1 MSGLNTSVSHIG
13 GKVSWW
19 SLSIRLGFHYNSPFL
34 KKKLDFFI
42 CWWFNLFMSLPFSLM
57 KEEKRPSVLVV
68 DDVSANLELMEAV
81 FQRAGYT
88 VHMASGGDPAID
100 IFNSYS
106 IDIAIL
112 DVMMPGING
121 FDLCNKLKSLTD
133 KFFFPVIL
141 LTALN
146 DKKSRITGIECGA
159 DDFMS
164 KPFDALEL
172 LTKVKSLLKLK
183 ELHEELDHSEN
194 IIFSLIVAME
204 ANDYYT
210 KGHSTRV
217 GDLAKEFGS
226 FLGFSEKEL
235 EILKKAGILH
245 DIGKIGFSDKIL
257 RKPAGL
263 TEEEMKIMRKHPL
276 IGENICRPL
285 LSMRSVLPA
294 IRSHHERWDGNGY
307 PDMLRGDDIPLM
319 ARILAIL
326 DSYDAMA
333 SIRPYRDKRT
343 TDYVLSVMKK
353 EQYDGQWDPELTG
366 LFLQMVS
373 SSAVA
378 GEVFA

>member
-1 MSGLNTSVSHIG
+1 
-13 GKVSWW
+13 
-19 SLSIRLGFHYNSPFL
+19 
-34 KKKLDFFI
+34 
-42 CWWFNLFMSLPFSLM
+42 M
-57 KEEKRPSVLVV
+57 KEENRTSVLVV

-88 VHMASGGDPAID
+88 VYLALSADTAID
-100 IFNSYS
+100 IFNGYS
-106 IDIAIL
+106 IDIAIV
-112 DVMMPGING
+112 DVMMPGTNG
-121 FDLCNKLKSLTD
+121 FELCKNLKILTD

-146 DKKSRITGIECGA
+146 DKKNRITGIECGA
-159 DDFMS
+159 DDFIS
-164 KPFDALEL
+164 KPFDVLEL
-172 LTKVKSLLKLK
+172 LTKVKSLLRLK

-194 IIFSLIVAME
+194 IIFSLIAAME

-217 GDLAKEFGS
+217 GDLAGEFGS
-226 FLGFSEKEL
+226 FLGFPEKEL

-245 DIGKIGFSDKIL
+245 DIGKIGFSEKIL

-263 TEEEMKIMRKHPL
+263 TEEEMKIMRRHPL
-276 IGENICRPL
+276 IGESICRPL
-285 LSMRSVLPA
+285 LSMRSVLPG
-294 IRSHHERWDGNGY
+294 IRSHHERWDGTGY
-307 PDMLRGDDIPLM
+307 PDMLRGDDIPLI

-343 TDYVLSVMKK
+343 VDYVLSVMKK

-366 LFLQMVS
+366 MFLQMVS
-373 SSAVA
+373 SSAIA
-378 GEVFA
+378 GEVLA

>member
-1 MSGLNTSVSHIG
+1 
-13 GKVSWW
+13 
-19 SLSIRLGFHYNSPFL
+19 
-34 KKKLDFFI
+34 
-42 CWWFNLFMSLPFSLM
+42 
-57 KEEKRPSVLVV
+57 
-68 DDVSANLELMEAV
+68 MEAV

-88 VHMASGGDPAID
+88 VHMASGATSAID

-121 FDLCNKLKSLTD
+121 FELCSKLKNLTD

-159 DDFMS
+159 DDFIS
-164 KPFDALEL
+164 KPFDVLEL

-194 IIFSLIVAME
+194 IIFSLIIAME

-226 FLGFSEKEL
+226 FLGFPEKEL

-245 DIGKIGFSDKIL
+245 DIGKIGFSENIL
-257 RKPAGL
+257 RKPASL
-263 TEEEMKIMRKHPL
+263 TEEETKIIRKHPL
-276 IGENICRPL
+276 IGESICRPL
-285 LSMRSVLPA
+285 LSMQSVLPA

-343 TDYVLSVMKK
+343 IDYVLSVMAK
-353 EQYDGQWDPELTG
+353 ERYDGQWDPELTG

-373 SSAVA
+373 SSAIT
-378 GEVFA
+378 EKRFA

>member
-1 MSGLNTSVSHIG
+1 M
-13 GKVSWW
+13 
-19 SLSIRLGFHYNSPFL
+19 R
-34 KKKLDFFI
+34 
-42 CWWFNLFMSLPFSLM
+42 LPFSLM
-57 KEEKRPSVLVV
+57 QEESRPSVLVV
-68 DDVSANLELMEAV
+68 DDVSANLELVEAV
-81 FQRAGYT
+81 FLRAGYT
-88 VHMASGGDPAID
+88 VHMALGANPAID

-121 FDLCNKLKSLTD
+121 FELCNKLKSLTD

-159 DDFMS
+159 DDFIS
-164 KPFDALEL
+164 KPFDVLEL

-194 IIFSLIVAME
+194 IIFSLIIAME
-204 ANDYYT
+204 ANDNYT

-217 GDLAKEFGS
+217 GDLAREFGS
-226 FLGFSEKEL
+226 FLGFPEKEL
-235 EILKKAGILH
+235 EILRKAGILH
-245 DIGKIGFSDKIL
+245 DIGKIGFSENIL
-257 RKPAGL
+257 RKPASL
-263 TEEEMKIMRKHPL
+263 TEEEKKIVRKHPL
-276 IGENICRPL
+276 IGESICRPL

-307 PDMLRGDDIPLM
+307 PDMLRGKDIPLM

-343 TDYVLSVMKK
+343 MEYVLSVMEK
-353 EQYDGQWDPELTG
+353 EQYAGQWDPELTG

-373 SSAVA
+373 SAVIA
-378 GEVFA
+378 EKRLA

>member
-1 MSGLNTSVSHIG
+1 MG
-13 GKVSWW
+13 
-19 SLSIRLGFHYNSPFL
+19 
-34 KKKLDFFI
+34 
-42 CWWFNLFMSLPFSLM
+42 LPFSLI
-57 KEEKRPSVLVV
+57 KEEKKPSVLVV

-88 VHMASGGDPAID
+88 VHMASGANPAID
-100 IFNSYS
+100 IFNNYS

-121 FDLCNKLKSLTD
+121 FELCSKLKNLTD

-159 DDFMS
+159 DDFIS
-164 KPFDALEL
+164 KPFDVLEL

-194 IIFSLIVAME
+194 IIFSLIIAME

-226 FLGFSEKEL
+226 FLGFPEKEL

-245 DIGKIGFSDKIL
+245 DIGKIGFSEKIL

-263 TEEEMKIMRKHPL
+263 TEEETKIIRKHPL
-276 IGENICRPL
+276 IGESICRPL
-285 LSMRSVLPA
+285 LSMQSVLPA

-343 TDYVLSVMKK
+343 TDYVLSVIAK

-373 SSAVA
+373 SAAIA
-378 GEVFA
+378 GEGLA

>member
-1 MSGLNTSVSHIG
+1 
-13 GKVSWW
+13 
-19 SLSIRLGFHYNSPFL
+19 
-34 KKKLDFFI
+34 
-42 CWWFNLFMSLPFSLM
+42 MSLPFSLM
-57 KEEKRPSVLVV
+57 KDESRPSVLVV

-81 FQRAGYT
+81 FLRAGYT
-88 VHMASGGDPAID
+88 VHMAWGANPAID
-100 IFNSYS
+100 IFNSNS
-106 IDIAIL
+106 IDIAIV
-112 DVMMPGING
+112 DVMMPEING
-121 FDLCNKLKSLTD
+121 FELCKKLKSMTD

-146 DKKSRITGIECGA
+146 DKKNRITGIECGA
-159 DDFMS
+159 DDFIS
-164 KPFDALEL
+164 KPFDVAEL

-235 EILKKAGILH
+235 QILKKAGILH
-245 DIGKIGFSDKIL
+245 DIGKIGFSEKIL

-263 TEEEMKIMRKHPL
+263 TEEEMKIIRKHPL
-276 IGENICRPL
+276 IGESICRPL

-307 PDMLRGDDIPLM
+307 PDMLRGEDIPLT

-366 LFLQMVS
+366 LFLQMIS

>member
-1 MSGLNTSVSHIG
+1 MG
-13 GKVSWW
+13 
-19 SLSIRLGFHYNSPFL
+19 
-34 KKKLDFFI
+34 
-42 CWWFNLFMSLPFSLM
+42 LPFSLM
-57 KEEKRPSVLVV
+57 KEEKRQSVLVV

-81 FQRAGYT
+81 FLRAGYT
-88 VHMASGGDPAID
+88 VHMALGAKPAID
-100 IFNSYS
+100 IFSSYS

-121 FDLCNKLKSLTD
+121 FELCKKLKSLTD

-146 DKKSRITGIECGA
+146 DKKNKITGIECGA
-159 DDFMS
+159 DDFIS
-164 KPFDALEL
+164 KPFDVVEL
-172 LTKVKSLLKLK
+172 LTKVKSLLKVR

-194 IIFSLIVAME
+194 IIFSLIAAME

-226 FLGFSEKEL
+226 FLGFHEKEL
-235 EILKKAGILH
+235 GILKKAGILH
-245 DIGKIGFSDKIL
+245 DIGKIGFSEKIL

-263 TEEEMKIMRKHPL
+263 TEEEKKIIRKHPL
-276 IGENICRPL
+276 IGESICRPL
-285 LSMRSVLPA
+285 LSMQSVLPA

-307 PDMLRGDDIPLM
+307 PDKLRGDEIPLM

-343 TDYVLSVMKK
+343 MDYVLSVM
-353 EQYDGQWDPELTG
+353 EEERYAGQWDPELTG

-373 SSAVA
+373 SAAIA
-378 GEVFA
+378 GEGFA

>member
-1 MSGLNTSVSHIG
+1 
-13 GKVSWW
+13 
-19 SLSIRLGFHYNSPFL
+19 
-34 KKKLDFFI
+34 
-42 CWWFNLFMSLPFSLM
+42 
-57 KEEKRPSVLVV
+57 
-68 DDVSANLELMEAV
+68 
-81 FQRAGYT
+81 
-88 VHMASGGDPAID
+88 
-100 IFNSYS
+100 
-106 IDIAIL
+106 
-112 DVMMPGING
+112 MMPGING
-121 FDLCNKLKSLTD
+121 FELCKKLKSLTD

-146 DKKSRITGIECGA
+146 DKKNRITGIECGA
-159 DDFMS
+159 DDFIS
-164 KPFDALEL
+164 KPFDVLEL

-226 FLGFSEKEL
+226 FLGFPEKEL

-245 DIGKIGFSDKIL
+245 DIGKIGFSEKIL
-257 RKPAGL
+257 RKPAEL
-263 TEEEMKIMRKHPL
+263 TEEEKIIVRKHPL
-276 IGENICRPL
+276 IGESICRPL
-285 LSMRSVLPA
+285 LSMQSVLPA

-343 TDYVLSVMKK
+343 MDYVLSVMEK

-373 SSAVA
+373 STSIA
-378 GEVFA
+378 GESVCLDLP

>member
-1 MSGLNTSVSHIG
+1 M
-13 GKVSWW
+13 
-19 SLSIRLGFHYNSPFL
+19 GFT
-34 KKKLDFFI
+34 
-42 CWWFNLFMSLPFSLM
+42 FSLM
-57 KEEKRPSVLVV
+57 KEQKRPSVLVV
-68 DDVSANLELMEAV
+68 DDLSANLELMEAV

-88 VHMASGGDPAID
+88 AYLAAGADPAID
-100 IFNSYS
+100 IFKSYP
-106 IDIAIL
+106 IDIAIV
-112 DVMMPGING
+112 DVMMPGTNG
-121 FDLCNKLKSLTD
+121 FELCKNLKILTD

-146 DKKSRITGIECGA
+146 DKKNRITGIECGA
-159 DDFMS
+159 DDFIS
-164 KPFDALEL
+164 KPFDVVEL

-194 IIFSLIVAME
+194 IIFSLIIAME

-226 FLGFSEKEL
+226 FLGFPEKEL

-245 DIGKIGFSDKIL
+245 DIGKIGFSEKIL
-257 RKPAGL
+257 RKPAEL
-263 TEEEMKIMRKHPL
+263 TEEEKEIVRKHPL
-276 IGENICRPL
+276 IGESICRPL
-285 LSMRSVLPA
+285 LSMQSVLPA

-307 PDMLRGDDIPLM
+307 PDMLRGDNIPLM

-333 SIRPYRDKRT
+333 SIRPYRDKREM
-343 TDYVLSVMKK
+343 DYVLSVIER
-353 EQYDGQWDPELTG
+353 EQYYGQWDPELTG

-373 SSAVA
+373 STSIG

>member
-1 MSGLNTSVSHIG
+1 
-13 GKVSWW
+13 
-19 SLSIRLGFHYNSPFL
+19 
-34 KKKLDFFI
+34 
-42 CWWFNLFMSLPFSLM
+42 M
-57 KEEKRPSVLVV
+57 KEQKRPSVLVV
-68 DDVSANLELMEAV
+68 DDLSANLELMEAV

-88 VHMASGGDPAID
+88 AYLAAGADPAID
-100 IFNSYS
+100 IFKSYP
-106 IDIAIL
+106 IDIAIV
-112 DVMMPGING
+112 DVMMPGTNG
-121 FDLCNKLKSLTD
+121 FELCKNLKILTD

-146 DKKSRITGIECGA
+146 DKKNRITGIECGA
-159 DDFMS
+159 DDFIS
-164 KPFDALEL
+164 KPFDVVEL

-194 IIFSLIVAME
+194 IIFSLIIAME

-226 FLGFSEKEL
+226 FLGFPEKEL

-245 DIGKIGFSDKIL
+245 DIGKIGFSEKIL
-257 RKPAGL
+257 RKPAEL
-263 TEEEMKIMRKHPL
+263 TEEEKEIVRKHPL
-276 IGENICRPL
+276 IGESICRPL
-285 LSMRSVLPA
+285 LSMQSVLPA

-307 PDMLRGDDIPLM
+307 PDMLRGDNIPLM

-333 SIRPYRDKRT
+333 SIRPYRDKREM
-343 TDYVLSVMKK
+343 DYVLSVIER
-353 EQYDGQWDPELTG
+353 EQYYGQWDPELTG

-373 SSAVA
+373 STSIG

>member
-1 MSGLNTSVSHIG
+1 M
-13 GKVSWW
+13 
-19 SLSIRLGFHYNSPFL
+19 GFT
-34 KKKLDFFI
+34 
-42 CWWFNLFMSLPFSLM
+42 FSLM
-57 KEEKRPSVLVV
+57 KEEKKPSVLVV
-68 DDVSANLELMEAV
+68 DDLLANLELMEAV
-81 FQRAGYT
+81 FQKAGYT
-88 VHMASGGDPAID
+88 VYLALSADNAID
-100 IFNSYS
+100 IFKSDPV
-106 IDIAIL
+106 DIAIV
-112 DVMMPGING
+112 DVMMPGTNG
-121 FDLCNKLKSLTD
+121 FELCKNLKILTD

-146 DKKSRITGIECGA
+146 DKKSKITGLECGA
-159 DDFMS
+159 DDFIS
-164 KPFDALEL
+164 KPFDVVEL
-172 LTKVKSLLKLK
+172 LTKVKSLLKVK

-226 FLGFSEKEL
+226 FLGFPEKEL

-245 DIGKIGFSDKIL
+245 DIGKIGFSEKIL
-257 RKPAGL
+257 RKPAEL
-263 TEEEMKIMRKHPL
+263 TEEEKEIVRKHPL
-276 IGENICRPL
+276 IGESICRPL
-285 LSMRSVLPA
+285 LSMQSVLPA

-333 SIRPYRDKRT
+333 SIRPYRDKREM
-343 TDYVLSVMKK
+343 DYVLSVIER

-373 SSAVA
+373 STSIG

>member
-1 MSGLNTSVSHIG
+1 
-13 GKVSWW
+13 
-19 SLSIRLGFHYNSPFL
+19 
-34 KKKLDFFI
+34 
-42 CWWFNLFMSLPFSLM
+42 M

-81 FQRAGYT
+81 FQRAGYN
-88 VHMASGGDPAID
+88 VHMASGADPAVD

-121 FDLCNKLKSLTD
+121 FELCNKLKSLTD

-183 ELHEELDHSEN
+183 DLHEELDHSEN

-226 FLGFSEKEL
+226 FLGFPEKEL
-235 EILKKAGILH
+235 EVLKKAGILH

-257 RKPAGL
+257 RKPSCL

-276 IGENICRPL
+276 IGESICRPL

-343 TDYVLSVMKK
+343 MDLVLSVMKK